1 MELPSEKEIEDVAKA
16 IKAMEF
22 AYLAR
27 FADTINRY
35 HEITLNKEGIN
46 RLQWGAMSLL
56 IVRGGSLTPTRL
68 ARLMFRSKHSITKVI
83 DSLEREGLVI
93 RDRAGK
99 DRRTIQVR
107 VTSAALDYM
116 AQVFGRGTD
125 PSQRVLSAIDE
136 NERKVLMDLVQRLQ
150 RKMKEYIPDL

>member
-22 AYLAR
+22 SYLSR

-83 DSLEREGLVI
+83 DSLEK
-93 RDRAGK
+93 A
-99 DRRTIQVR
+99 
-107 VTSAALDYM
+107 
-116 AQVFGRGTD
+116 
-125 PSQRVLSAIDE
+125 
-136 NERKVLMDLVQRLQ
+136 DLVRRSRTQDSRGGWVFARRIARRRLHSACGVT
-150 RKMKEYIPDL
+150 